1 MEENQ
6 KELQKMYLELQL
18 LDEQMK
24 QIQKQIT
31 ILDEQ
36 LVELNNTLQ
45 ALDDFNKT
53 AVGTKILVSLSP
65 GIFIS
70 AELKDNKELIVNVGG
85 NIVVKKTVDETK
97 DLLKK
102 RLDTIKKYRDL
113 TLAEMQKMNLQA
125 VNIEQEINKIVET
138 KKTKE

>member
-1 MEENQ
+1 MGENQ
-6 KELQKMYLELQL
+6 KELQKMYLELQF

-31 ILDEQ
+31 MLDEQ
-36 LVELNNTLQ
+36 LVELNNTIQ

-65 GIFIS
+65 GIFTT
-70 AELKDNKELIVNVGG
+70 AELKDNKELLVNVGG
-85 NIVVKKTVDETK
+85 NIVVKKNVAETK

-102 RLDTIKKYRDL
+102 RFDSIKKYRDL
-113 TLAEMQKMNLQA
+113 TLAEMQKMGLKA
-125 VNIEQEINKIVET
+125 SNIEQEINKIIE
-138 KKTKE
+138 KKE

>member
-1 MEENQ
+1 MGENQ
-6 KELQKMYLELQL
+6 KELQKMYLELQF

-31 ILDEQ
+31 MLDEQ
-36 LVELNNTLQ
+36 LVELNNTIQ

-65 GIFIS
+65 GIFTT
-70 AELKDNKELIVNVGG
+70 AELKDNKELLVNVGG
-85 NIVVKKTVDETK
+85 NIVVKKNVAETK

-102 RLDTIKKYRDL
+102 RFDSIKKYRDL
-113 TLAEMQKMNLQA
+113 TLAEMQKMGLQA
-125 VNIEQEINKIVET
+125 SNIEQEINKIIE
-138 KKTKE
+138 KKE

>member
-1 MEENQ
+1 MGENQ
-6 KELQKMYLELQL
+6 KELQKMYLELQF

-31 ILDEQ
+31 MLDEQ
-36 LVELNNTLQ
+36 LVELNNTIQ

-65 GIFIS
+65 GIFTT
-70 AELKDNKELIVNVGG
+70 AELKDNKELLVNVGG
-85 NIVVKKTVDETK
+85 NIVVKKNVAETK

-102 RLDTIKKYRDL
+102 RFDYIKKYRDL
-113 TLAEMQKMNLQA
+113 TLAEMQKMGLQA
-125 VNIEQEINKIVET
+125 SNIEQEINKIIE
-138 KKTKE
+138 KKE